1 MKIFNHSNVN
11 KAMQIYNNKSTEKL
25 KKSKEVEGP
34 KDEIQLS
41 DKAKEYQ
48 IAMKAF
54 KSLPETRENLVN
66 ELRNQISQGSYSVS
80 GEEIA
85 DKIVASVLI
94 DKKI

>member
-1 MKIFNHSNVN
+1 
-11 KAMQIYNNKSTEKL
+11 MQIYNNKSTEKL

-54 KSLPETRENLVN
+54 KNLPETRENLVN
-66 ELRNQISQGSYSVS
+66 DLRNQISQGSYSVS

>member
-48 IAMKAF
+48 IAMRAF
-54 KSLPETRENLVN
+54 KNLPETRENLVN
-66 ELRNQISQGSYSVS
+66 DLRNQISQGSYSVS

>member
-41 DKAKEYQ
+41 DKAREYQ

-66 ELRNQISQGSYSVS
+66 ELRNQITQGSYSVS

>member
-1 MKIFNHSNVN
+1 
-11 KAMQIYNNKSTEKL
+11 MQIYNNKSTEKL

-41 DKAKEYQ
+41 DKAREYQ

>member
-54 KSLPETRENLVN
+54 KNLPETRENLVN
-66 ELRNQISQGSYSVS
+66 ELRNQITQGSYSVS

>member
-41 DKAKEYQ
+41 DKAREYQ

-54 KSLPETRENLVN
+54 KRLPENRENSEN
-66 ELRNQISQGSYSVS
+66 E
-80 GEEIA
+80 
-85 DKIVASVLI
+85 
-94 DKKI
+94 